1 MPHQDEFWKF
11 TVQKWAAVSEIT
23 ADNVEALALE
33 MARDYLDERK
43 RAREWDNGV
52 HSMVACYMATLGPMW
67 WHLFRVQKW
76 EWIIIISIKNSYIYF
91 FVWNRYQIRA
101 PKQRV
106 KFLKIIFSMMPLPHI
121 EIRVAMLSKWLYRQ
135 KAYNF
140 KFRGQTESAM
150 FHNDLALASWLCGQV
165 ADWTELVFFSGAEST
180 KTKFSNPQWLSIVK
194 GYSLTKPTGQ
204 S

>member
-76 EWIIIISIKNSYIYF
+76 EWIITISIKNSYIYF

-101 PKQRV
+101 NV
-106 KFLKIIFSMMPLPHI
+106 SNFLKSSFQWCHCHTL
-121 EIRVAMLSKWLYRQ
+121 R
-135 KAYNF
+135 
-140 KFRGQTESAM
+140 
-150 FHNDLALASWLCGQV
+150 
-165 ADWTELVFFSGAEST
+165 SGWPCFQSGCIG
-180 KTKFSNPQWLSIVK
+180 K
-194 GYSLTKPTGQ
+194 KPTISNSGDKLNQ
-204 S
+204 QCFTTIWHLPAGFVVRLLTGPNWYSFQGPGVNKNKI